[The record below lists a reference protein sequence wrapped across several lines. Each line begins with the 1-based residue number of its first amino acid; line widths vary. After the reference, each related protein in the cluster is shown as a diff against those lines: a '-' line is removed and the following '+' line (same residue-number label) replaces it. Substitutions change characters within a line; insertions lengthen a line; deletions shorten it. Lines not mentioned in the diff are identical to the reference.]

1 MPVDVIVPAFNTEQ
15 FLARTV
21 RSVYEQSAIHNVV
34 IVDDGSSDGT
44 LAVARAA
51 APSALILTGP
61 NQGVARARNRA
72 ITALSADWV
81 QFLDSDDV
89 LAPETMV
96 RRLDAATS
104 SGADVVVTDWAEFAE
119 DGDIERANVSPRC
132 ADWSLLEREGAEIA
146 CATSFWAPPAALL
159 FRRSVVE
166 EIGGFRDDLSIID
179 DARFLFDAAHCGARF
194 VHAPHLGA
202 YYRVRPG
209 SLSRR
214 DPAKFWLDVL
224 HNGEQIEALWRARG
238 TLDAA
243 QLRAIG
249 NIFDGTARSLFEIS
263 HPSWRRA
270 LAALERNHVV
280 PSRKLRAAR
289 LIASLLGDALARRM
303 VAVLAGG

>member
-1 MPVDVIVPAFNTEQ
+1 MSVDVIVPAFNTEQ
-15 FLARTV
+15 FLARTL
-21 RSVYEQSAIHNVV
+21 RSIYEQSSIHNVI

-44 LAVARAA
+44 LTVARAS

-72 ITALSADWV
+72 ITAVAADWV

-89 LAPETMV
+89 LAPETIA
-96 RRLDAATS
+96 RRLDVANS

-119 DGDIERANVSPRC
+119 DADIESAKVSPHSG
-132 ADWSLLEREGAEIA
+132 DWALLERDGAEIA
-146 CATSFWAPPAALL
+146 CATGFWAPPAALL
-159 FRRSVVE
+159 FRKAVVE
-166 EIGGFRDDLSIID
+166 KIGGFRDDLYVID

-194 VHAPHLGA
+194 AHAPHLGA

-238 TLDAA
+238 ELDAA
-243 QLRAIG
+243 QIRAIG
-249 NIFDGTARSLFEIS
+249 NIFDGTARSLFDVS

-270 LAALERNHVV
+270 LAVLERHHIA
-280 PSRKLRAAR
+280 PSRKLRVAR
-289 LIASLLGDALARRM
+289 LIGLLLGDRVARRM
-303 VAVLAGG
+303 VAALEG

>member
-1 MPVDVIVPAFNTEQ
+1 MTGGLSTAGLTTARSGAKGAVRARLRLGVPRPAPA
-15 FLARTV
+15 LAR
-21 RSVYEQSAIHNVV
+21 
-34 IVDDGSSDGT
+34 
-44 LAVARAA
+44 
-51 APSALILTGP
+51 IL
-61 NQGVARARNRA
+61 V
-72 ITALSADWV
+72 
-81 QFLDSDDV
+81 
-89 LAPETMV
+89 
-96 RRLDAATS
+96 
-104 SGADVVVTDWAEFAE
+104 SGL
-119 DGDIERANVSPRC
+119 R
-132 ADWSLLEREGAEIA
+132 LLEREGAEIA

-166 EIGGFRDDLSIID
+166 QIGGFRDDLSIID

-238 TLDAA
+238 KLDAA

>member
-1 MPVDVIVPAFNTEQ
+1 MSVDVIVPAFNTEQ

-21 RSVYEQSAIHNVV
+21 RSIYEQGAISNVV
-34 IVDDGSSDGT
+34 IVDDGSTDGT

-89 LAPETMV
+89 LAPETMA
-96 RRLDAATS
+96 RRLDVAAAS
-104 SGADVVVTDWAEFAE
+104 SADVVVTDWAEFAE
-119 DGDIERANVSPRC
+119 DADIERANVSPRS
-132 ADWSLLEREGAEIA
+132 ADWALLERDGAEIA

-166 EIGGFRDDLSIID
+166 QIGGFRDDLTIID

-238 TLDAA
+238 ALDAA
-243 QLRAIG
+243 QIRAIG
-249 NIFDGTARSLFEIS
+249 NIFDGTARSLFEVS
-263 HPSWRRA
+263 HPAWRRA
-270 LAALERNHVV
+270 LAALERNHVR
-280 PSRKLRAAR
+280 PSRKLMAAR
-289 LIASLLGDALARRM
+289 LIASVLGEGLARRM
-303 VAVLAGG
+303 VAVLAG

>member
-1 MPVDVIVPAFNTEQ
+1 MLVDVIVPAFNTEA
-15 FLARTV
+15 FLARTI
-21 RSVYEQSAIHNVV
+21 RSIYEQSAIAKVI

-44 LAVARAA
+44 LEVARAA
-51 APSALILTGP
+51 APSAQILTGP

-72 ITALSADWV
+72 IAALSADWV

-96 RRLDAATS
+96 RRLDVATA

-119 DGDIERANVSPRC
+119 DADIACAKLSPRS
-132 ADWSLLEREGAEIA
+132 ADWALLAREGAEVA
-146 CATSFWAPPAALL
+146 CATGFWAPPAALL

-166 EIGGFRDDLSIID
+166 QIGGFRDDLTIID

-238 TLDAA
+238 TFDAA
-243 QLRAIG
+243 QIRAIG
-249 NIFDGTARSLFEIS
+249 NIFDGTARSLFEVA
-263 HPSWRRA
+263 HPAWRQA
-270 LAALERNHVV
+270 LAALERNHVA
-280 PSRKLRAAR
+280 PSRKLRVAR
-289 LIASLLGDALARRM
+289 LIAAVLGDRAARRM
-303 VAVLAGG
+303 VAVLAG